1 MHQNYSY
8 SLSKSNQENSFNNDS
23 VYKIS
28 ISEYNEMKKRI
39 DEYKSKIESLEEI
52 IKIQDANNN
61 NNNNNEYTLLN
72 KWREKVYQL
81 LIDNKINEKTKN
93 RRIIQLQDENEK
105 IKKEKK
111 EIERSVKKSV
121 DMFYHSFSDIYRQ
134 IVCLLFIIFLL
145 FFICI

>member
-105 IKKEKK
+105 TKKEKK

-134 IVCLLFIIFLL
+134 IVCLLFIIFL
-145 FFICI
+145 FFYICI